1 MEPNAQSKLQPCGA
15 IQLQIHAHLV
25 PSLIAWHALLQVPL
39 RHVRP
44 VMLSFS
50 LALEPAL
57 LVMRLVELA

>member
-1 MEPNAQSKLQPCGA
+1 VEPNAQSKLQPCGA

-39 RHVRP
+39 KHVRT

-50 LALEPAL
+50 LVKEPAL
-57 LVMRLVELA
+57 LAMLPAPPV